1 MAQKPATTRIPRQ
14 LRESDVHGKGAAEIG
29 WGTPGDFDR
38 CRAFMRR
45 HNVPGHEI
53 DGACA
58 NLHRIATG
66 EWPGPRAHKSHLA
79 TAAVISLTAAMG
91 SYEPITWEGPLAAVE
106 KATGDRRKFPRDT
119 LTYQS
124 FPQPMRWQPQGFAR
138 HDGAVTVGV
147 IQSAAERDV
156 DETMAKAYNIEPG
169 RYVWGKGYFLDPN
182 IIPEV
187 EKAVHQAEHGVSG
200 PSVDLDSYTA

>member
-45 HNVPGHEI
+45 HDVPGREI

-66 EWPGPRAHKSHLA
+66 EWPGKNAHKGHLA
-79 TAAVISLTAAMG
+79 SVAVISLTAAAGPADADMVR
-91 SYEPITWEGPLAAVE
+91 WHGPLALVGE
-106 KATGDRRKFPRDT
+106 ATGDRRRFPNDT
-119 LTYQS
+119 LKYQS
-124 FPQPMRWQPQGFAR
+124 FPQPFRFQRQGLPG
-138 HDGAVTVGV
+138 HQGAVTVGV
-147 IQSAAERDV
+147 IEHAQEQ
-156 DETMAKAYNIEPG
+156 MYP
-169 RYVWGKGYFLDPN
+169 DP
-182 IIPEV
+182 
-187 EKAVHQAEHGVSG
+187 
-200 PSVDLDSYTA
+200 